1 MSGEELRERVAKL
14 EARMNGAEKDIVELR
29 NMAGVLGDNIAEIKA
44 AVAGLK
50 ENMKLVKWALPIVLS
65 IISSIITAAIIAAVG

>member
-44 AVAGLK
+44 AIAGLK

>member
-1 MSGEELRERVAKL
+1 MSGEELRERIAKL
-14 EARMNGAEKDIVELR
+14 EARMNGAEKDITELR

-44 AVAGLK
+44 AIAGLK

-65 IISSIITAAIIAAVG
+65 IISSIITAVVIAAVG